1 MSRNDWQ
8 DPTAQSR
15 RPGEVDVRIG
25 SMDFD
30 EITLGIADGVGEI
43 VLNRPDQLNPISAR
57 AGGTRDQIVSALER
71 CEGDPSVGCVVIRG
85 AGNAFSAGGD
95 LTGNARRETLAE
107 QVDFVAAAD
116 AFHRR
121 VSTATVPVI
130 AAVHGYCLGAALNL
144 ALACDFVIAGEG
156 ARFGLPEG
164 RIGLVGAGPLV
175 PLVGSRW
182 AKFLMITGE
191 LIDARTASR
200 IGLVLVVEPDDQLLD
215 RTRDLA
221 ARIAR
226 MPRQAVRL
234 NRFTIDAITAAGGD
248 SERRSAALDGDAAT
262 LAASARATAPDG
274 RSFAEI
280 IAAEGIAG
288 LKAARQQQYREPWLR
303 RDPDG

>member
-1 MSRNDWQ
+1 MPS
-8 DPTAQSR
+8 
-15 RPGEVDVRIG
+15 
-25 SMDFD
+25 D
-30 EITLGIADGVGEI
+30 EIALSIADGVGEI

-57 AGGTRDQIVSALER
+57 AGGTRDQIVSALEQ
-71 CEGDPSVGCVVIRG
+71 CESDPSVGCVLIRG

-107 QVDFVAAAD
+107 QRAFVAAAD

-121 VSTATVPVI
+121 VRKATVPVI

-156 ARFGLPEG
+156 ASFGLPEG
-164 RIGLVGAGPLV
+164 RIGLVGAAPLV
-175 PLVGSRW
+175 PVVGSRW
-182 AKFLMITGE
+182 ATFLMITGE
-191 LIDARTASR
+191 LIDARTAR
-200 IGLVLVVEPDDQLLD
+200 QIGLVLVVERDDELLD

-221 ARIAR
+221 GRIAR

-234 NRFTIDAITAAGGD
+234 NRLTIDAVASAGGD
-248 SERRSAALDGDAAT
+248 PARRSAALDGDAVT
-262 LAASARATAPDG
+262 LAASAGAAAPDG
-274 RSFAEI
+274 RSFTEI

-303 RDPDG
+303 RDTDR